1 MRTVGQLIG
10 AEKRTVTPSSVF
22 SNDRVGIELELERVI
37 DRPELVFWNVTED
50 GSLRNSGAEFVLRDG
65 YGGMELEQAIDELF
79 EWISRGTWDANWRC
93 STHFHVDMQDFTLDQ
108 VAKFILLFTSR
119 ESLMFEMSDPNRK
132 NSNFCVPVASAV
144 PFYKRLMCNFR
155 SIMHSTN
162 LGQKYTA
169 LNVLP
174 LVTQG
179 TLEYRGAGPITNKM
193 QMTHMVQTLQGMKG
207 LVRDSGE
214 ASAEEFLNSV
224 VHEYSPDVANAYSLL
239 KSYVAGPPQQQEWTA
254 ARPTGQVQTETDFN
268 TMIASLQSEGSP
280 IAKELAFAA
289 IMRSSHCVLSP
300 VSSSSGC
307 MLYNTINRSHA
318 YWESIRATHLTN
330 GLSHSAVS
338 RVLTG
343 LLGTPRT
350 TMEELWMRYHNLTV
364 RTKNRASWPWRKPL
378 QPTMTCK
385 ELRESGREVIEY
397 IWDVDKAKYRS
408 WCDARNILAYR
419 GKVIPLRID
428 EMWWC

>member
-65 YGGMELEQAIDELF
+65 YGGMELERAIDELF

-119 ESLMFEMSDPNRK
+119 ESLLFEMSDPNRK
-132 NSNFCVPVASAV
+132 NSNFCVPVANAV

-155 SIMHSTN
+155 SIMRSTN

-239 KSYVAGPPQQQEWTA
+239 KSYVAGPPQQQEYTA
-254 ARPTGQVQTETDFN
+254 ARPIGQVQTGADFN

-280 IAKELAFAA
+280 IAKELAFGA
-289 IMRSSHCVLSP
+289 IMRSSHRVLSP
-300 VSSSSGC
+300 VSSGC
-307 MLYNTINRSHA
+307 MLYNAMDHSRAS
-318 YWESIRATHLTN
+318 WESIRATHLTH
-330 GLSHSAVS
+330 GLSLSAVS
-338 RVLTG
+338 RVFAG
-343 LLGTPRT
+343 LLCTPKT

-364 RTKNRASWPWRKPL
+364 RTKNRASWPWSQPL

-385 ELRESGREVIEY
+385 ELRESGREVDRY
-397 IWDVDKAKYRS
+397 IWNVDKVKYRY
-408 WCDARNILAYR
+408 WCEARNILADH
-419 GKVIPLRID
+419 GKVVPLRMD
-428 EMWWC
+428 GVWWC